1 MRFQDEFIRIM
12 IVDDEDSIIFSLKK
26 LLKNYNLTCF
36 KYASDAIES
45 LTQGDKYDVLLI
57 DFKLQSLTGL
67 DILLEAKK
75 RLDNYQALLITAF
88 AEKDLLEMAINYDLI
103 DKVVEKPFDSSDL
116 ISKIKSAIDLIK
128 KREDENKKALLIKEE
143 LETLKTSINI
153 NIKEKSFVFKSKTM
167 SRVVVESYKIAQ
179 SSAPVVITGESGVG
193 KDVIA
198 NLIHDKSPRSKNPF
212 IRINCAAIPENLFEA
227 EFFGSKKGSFTG
239 SIKDTLGK
247 FAIADKGTIFLDEI
261 SEVPYSQ
268 QAKLL
273 RVIDNG
279 EVYPI
284 GSDTPSK
291 IDVRII
297 CATNRDLLEMVK
309 RNEFR
314 TDLYHRISV
323 LSINVP
329 SLKNRVEDIRPL
341 SLFFLKEINMKE
353 GGLQKYLDDN
363 AIKYLE
369 EIDIK
374 GNVRE
379 LRNIIYKGY
388 FKSLSNRITLSD
400 IIVSEKKRLKD
411 YFLNLE
417 MTLSEFKKMV
427 EKEYILIQLDKN
439 GSSVTN
445 TAKVLGMQISN
456 LSRKL
461 KEYGINTK

>member
-1 MRFQDEFIRIM
+1 
-12 IVDDEDSIIFSLKK
+12 
-26 LLKNYNLTCF
+26 
-36 KYASDAIES
+36 
-45 LTQGDKYDVLLI
+45 
-57 DFKLQSLTGL
+57 
-67 DILLEAKK
+67 
-75 RLDNYQALLITAF
+75 
-88 AEKDLLEMAINYDLI
+88 
-103 DKVVEKPFDSSDL
+103 
-116 ISKIKSAIDLIK
+116 
-128 KREDENKKALLIKEE
+128 
-143 LETLKTSINI
+143 
-153 NIKEKSFVFKSKTM
+153 M

-379 LRNIIYKGY
+379 LRNIIYKG
-388 FKSLSNRITLSD
+388 I
-400 IIVSEKKRLKD
+400 
-411 YFLNLE
+411 
-417 MTLSEFKKMV
+417 
-427 EKEYILIQLDKN
+427 
-439 GSSVTN
+439 
-445 TAKVLGMQISN
+445 
-456 LSRKL
+456 
-461 KEYGINTK
+461 